1 MGTTEWYTDVSGSDS
16 SRTTAWRSVYTST
29 LLPSLHVLCVC
40 VCVCVCVRARQ
51 GDMFIQV
58 VFASACVVGKLLC
71 LRVFV
76 HLCVSMWSSVNGIS
90 VAFCVFYLTTC
101 SGGLNV
107 CVCLQEERDRQ
118 GALAAQASPAVS
130 LPPLAP
136 SALAEVVTRRQ
147 TAKWQNATPRA
158 TRNIASQAQAPSVG
172 EKPA

>member
-1 MGTTEWYTDVSGSDS
+1 MGPTEWYTDVSGSDS
-16 SRTTAWRSVYTST
+16 SLTTAWRSVYAST
-29 LLPSLHVLCVC
+29 LLLPLHVLCVC
-40 VCVCVCVRARQ
+40 VCVCARQ

-58 VFASACVVGKLLC
+58 VFPSACVIGKLLC

-76 HLCVSMWSSVNGIS
+76 HLCVSMWSSVNEIS

-118 GALAAQASPAVS
+118 GALAAQASPSVS

-147 TAKWQNATPRA
+147 TAKWQNAAPRA
-158 TRNIASQAQAPSVG
+158 TRNIAS
-172 EKPA
+172 